1 MLVDMLI
8 STITSHWRFAQ
19 RQIEATTK
27 LPLEIVLEYWETV
40 TFELYLSTNYMVLS
54 VYTAL
59 QHSWP
64 TS

>member
-8 STITSHWRFAQ
+8 STITSDWRFAQ

-40 TFELYLSTNYMVLS
+40 TFELYLSTNYMALS